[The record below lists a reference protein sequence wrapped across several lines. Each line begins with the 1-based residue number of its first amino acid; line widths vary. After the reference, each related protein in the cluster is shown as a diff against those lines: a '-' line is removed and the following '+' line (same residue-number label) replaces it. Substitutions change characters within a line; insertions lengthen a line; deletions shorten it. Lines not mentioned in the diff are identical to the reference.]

1 VHILGETNVE
11 KIEKVD
17 PDEPSVTRGA
27 NFFHEAMRVGP
38 EETGLHLELLSYNE
52 RKRLLGDMHE
62 YMRFCRELWSAF
74 DTMHLSQPH
83 PSEFIKP

>member
-27 NFFHEAMRVGP
+27 NFFHEAMRV
-38 EETGLHLELLSYNE
+38 LLSYNE